1 MCMEGGGHW
10 VQVNPSVHKLSNG
23 TPSLVP
29 LLLSSS
35 FKLTRTYSPH
45 SSKSSPVISGSTIK
59 DPHSWEMNRSQLSM
73 L

>member
-10 VQVNPSVHKLSNG
+10 VQVNPFVHKLSNG
-23 TPSLVP
+23 TPTLVP
-29 LLLSSS
+29 LLLSIS
-35 FKLTRTYSPH
+35 FKNIKTYSPH
-45 SSKSSPVISGSTIK
+45 RKSRPVISGSTIK